1 MWLQLQGR
9 FEMGEAALDIGIRD
23 IVLWET
29 AQGRYALTSTGTSG
43 GIVSYGIGPDGLN
56 LIDSR
61 FFHPGI
67 DRNAAPNVVIHS
79 MDNFIQAAVTV
90 MNDAIGAYRLR
101 DDGEIGGRRWV
112 DLDDAA
118 ALALN
123 GAEAGFTAPALLG
136 DGAVAGVAPGA
147 WSDATVGF
155 APVPGGWLAL
165 GGLEGALYSYRT
177 EPSGSLSLGQR
188 FGADEGLWVQAPTA
202 LEVIEAHGQTWAVV
216 AAAGTHSLS
225 VLRVDAA
232 GGLHLS
238 EHVID
243 TGATRFA
250 NVQAVAHA
258 VAGDHAFV
266 VAGGGDHGLTLFALL
281 PDGRLVWLQT
291 IADGPDTGLRNVTAL
306 AATVVEDTLMVMA
319 GSQVDAGLTTFT
331 LPLAGLGGLVMGAA
345 NSTAP
350 LTGGSGHD
358 IIIAQASGTAL
369 SGGGG
374 NDILAAPSG
383 DAVMTGG
390 GGVNTFVLHAAT
402 GTVQITDFKPAADR
416 LDLSAWPMLRDVA
429 QLAVTPTQSGAV
441 VSYRDAVVQIASA
454 NGAPLGVDDLFPNGL
469 QAPDRLMFAA
479 QTLPDPPPAPE
490 PPAPPPP
497 PPPEPEP
504 EPDPEPEPEPEPEP
518 DPEPDPDPTP
528 PPIPPSP
535 NGISGQV
542 VLRTGAGVEGV
553 SVTARDPEKG
563 ATLAQTSTGADG
575 LFHLDTEASVALD
588 FDRPVTANGP
598 SRPVNV
604 FDALE
609 VLRMAVGLA
618 PSFSTDGG
626 FTMADFVAADV
637 NGDGRIDVMD
647 ALEVL
652 RMAVGLVPVPDPLF
666 LPGDLAAQPADR
678 NGPVAAEAQGFG
690 TLSAD
695 TLSFVAV
702 LQGDLDSSYAWAL

>member
-1 MWLQLQGR
+1 
-9 FEMGEAALDIGIRD
+9 MGEAALDIGIRD

-29 AQGRYALTSTGTSG
+29 AQGRFALTSTGTSG
-43 GIVSYGIGPDGLN
+43 GIVSYRIDPGGLS

-67 DRNAAPNVVIHS
+67 DRNAAPNVVIHA
-79 MDNFIQAAVTV
+79 MDGFIQAAVTV
-90 MNDAIGAYRLR
+90 MNEAIGAYRLR

-118 ALALN
+118 ALALS
-123 GAEAGFTAPALLG
+123 GTEAGFTAPALLG
-136 DGAVAGVAPGA
+136 DDAVAGVAPGG
-147 WSDATVGF
+147 WSEATVGF

-165 GGLEGALYSYRT
+165 GGLDGALYSYRT

-188 FGADEGLWVQAPTA
+188 FGADEGLWVNAPTA
-202 LEVIEAHGQTWAVV
+202 LEVIAAHGQTWAVV
-216 AAAGTHSLS
+216 GAAGTHSLS

-258 VAGDHAFV
+258 VAGDHALV

-306 AATVVEDTLMVMA
+306 AATVVDDTLMVMA
-319 GSQVDAGLTTFT
+319 GSQVDAGVTTFT
-331 LPLAGLGGLVMGAA
+331 LPLAGLGALVTGAA
-345 NSTAP
+345 LGAP
-350 LTGGSGHD
+350 L
-358 IIIAQASGTAL
+358 Q
-369 SGGGG
+369 GGGG
-374 NDILAAPSG
+374 NDILVAPPG

-390 GGVNTFVLHAAT
+390 GGVNTFVLHAAS
-402 GTVQITDFKPAADR
+402 GSVQITDFKAGADR

-429 QLAVTPTQSGAV
+429 QLTVTPTQGGAV
-441 VSYRDAVVQIASA
+441 VSYRGAVLQIGSA
-454 NGAPLGVDDLFPNGL
+454 NGAPLGLDELFPNGL
-469 QAPDRLMFAA
+469 QTPDRLMFT
-479 QTLPDPPPAPE
+479 TLTVPEPEPAPPPPPPPPEPDPEPE
-490 PPAPPPP
+490 PPAPPPPPPP

-504 EPDPEPEPEPEPEP
+504 EPEPPAPPPPEP
-518 DPEPDPDPTP
+518 DPAPDPAPEP
-528 PPIPPSP
+528 PPDPGPVSPPVPPSP
-535 NGISGQV
+535 NGVSGQV
-542 VLRTGAGVEGV
+542 VLRTGAGLQGV
-553 SVTARDPEKG
+553 SVVGRDPDNG
-563 ATLAQTSTGADG
+563 ATLAADTTGADG
-575 LFHLDTEASVALD
+575 FFHLDTGAAVALE
-588 FDRPVTANGP
+588 FDRPVAANGAA
-598 SRPVNV
+598 RPISV
-604 FDALE
+604 FDALD

-618 PSFSTDGG
+618 PSFATDG
-626 FTMADFVAADV
+626 FTMADFTAADV
-637 NGDGRIDVMD
+637 NADGRIDVMD

-652 RMAVGLVPVPDPLF
+652 RMAVGLVPVPDPVF

-690 TLSAD
+690 TLSAE

-702 LQGDLDSSYAWAL
+702 LRGDLDSSYAWAL